1 MAFLQNRILNFS
13 DISMNMYI
21 CKIWKKNAYPS
32 VAYIKKT
39 RTIASFQH
47 DKYKCSS
54 CIVKYTEQWRTVHAT
69 DTMQTQLNPIKPPP
83 PPSLF
88 LTVAQKISTSA
99 PFNCLWWT
107 WNTSA
112 RHHYPNQLV
121 EIFPLQFIY
130 SRLIRSL
137 RFLWPVNPFFSVPSE
152 VQLVKREYFNRWY
165 GLKPYYAALVV
176 SRTPA
181 TIFFSLIYISIT
193 YPLTSQPMELP
204 RILMF
209 TIICLVTAL
218 ISESMGTVISA
229 TLSVVVSVNIMPTKH
244 WVGGGCHCFVPHVC
258 DYFYPLF
265 VCLISVWGI
274 VALRRIK

>member
-1 MAFLQNRILNFS
+1 
-13 DISMNMYI
+13 MNMKHFCEALLPEPASRNFPFTLYCLTCDFHLFTTFAI
-21 CKIWKKNAYPS
+21 S
-32 VAYIKKT
+32 LT
-39 RTIASFQH
+39 RKS
-47 DKYKCSS
+47 
-54 CIVKYTEQWRTVHAT
+54 
-69 DTMQTQLNPIKPPP
+69 
-83 PPSLF
+83 
-88 LTVAQKISTSA
+88 
-99 PFNCLWWT
+99 
-107 WNTSA
+107 
-112 RHHYPNQLV
+112 
-121 EIFPLQFIY
+121 
-130 SRLIRSL
+130 
-137 RFLWPVNPFFSVPSE
+137 FFSVPSE

-229 TLSVVVSVNIMPTKH
+229 TLSVVVSVNIMSTH
-244 WVGGGCHCFVPHVC
+244 WVGGGCHCFVPHMC

-265 VCLISVWGI
+265 VCLISFWGI